1 MQAHS
6 QPMLEPTQDNKKS
19 IASNRR
25 IDLLVG
31 TGEGLTI
38 AGIFVSFLT
47 KTTQDFLEKTG
58 HYIFFPAA
66 GLLNLVRTG
75 LAFNQG
81 RLENWKNGTKEKA
94 ILEAGS
100 SVMVGT
106 AVIGGLVDA
115 PYAKFGG
122 HIFTGMLAGKTGFHA
137 GATLY
142 YMGKSAGSA
151 DEAEKLHYKN
161 VAKVNGIAATSLL
174 LSTGATGA
182 VMVLGETVGYAE
194 LGILANLFA
203 AGYQLY
209 SAYNIQTPTS
219 SITIEDD
226 IDNEHEEEANL
237 ERGNAAGQ
245 TATPTYQ
252 PPMGMSPNSA
262 GISRTL
268 GITPS
273 MSPSSPSVNS
283 SLVNDHVIKVST
295 SPAIK
300 SSLIPG
306 SQPTVPNDDRR
317 SYQRL

>member
-6 QPMLEPTQDNKKS
+6 QPMLEPAQDNNKS

-31 TGEGLTI
+31 TAEGLTI
-38 AGIFVSFLT
+38 AGIFASFLT
-47 KTTQDFLEKTG
+47 KSTQAFLEKTG

-75 LAFNQG
+75 FAFNQA

-106 AVIGGLVDA
+106 AVIGGLVEA
-115 PYAKFGG
+115 PYAKFAG
-122 HIFTGMLAGKTGFHA
+122 HIFAGMLAGKTGFHA

-142 YMGKSAGSA
+142 YIGKSAGSA
-151 DEAEKLHYKN
+151 DEAEKQHYNN

-182 VMVLGETVGYAE
+182 VMILGETVGYAE

-209 SAYNIQTPTS
+209 SAYNIKTPTS
-219 SITIEDD
+219 SISIEDQ
-226 IDNEHEEEANL
+226 IDSEHDEEADL
-237 ERGNAAGQ
+237 ESGNTAEQ
-245 TATPTYQ
+245 SATPAYQ
-252 PPMGMSPNSA
+252 PPVPMSPNST
-262 GISRTL
+262 GINRSL

-273 MSPSSPSVNS
+273 ISPRSPSVNS
-283 SLVNDHVIKVST
+283 SLLNDHGITVST
-295 SPAIK
+295 PPANK
-300 SSLIPG
+300 SSLITEGQLTIP
-306 SQPTVPNDDRR
+306 DADRR
-317 SYQRL
+317 SYQRI

>member
-6 QPMLEPTQDNKKS
+6 QPMLEPAQDNKKS

-25 IDLLVG
+25 LDLLIGSV
-31 TGEGLTI
+31 EGLTI
-38 AGIFVSFLT
+38 AGIFGSFLT
-47 KTTQDFLEKTG
+47 KSGQAFLEKTG

-66 GLLNLVRTG
+66 GLLNFVRTG

-106 AVIGGLVDA
+106 AVIGGLVEA

-142 YMGKSAGSA
+142 YIGKSAGSA
-151 DEAEKLHYKN
+151 DAAEKQRYKN
-161 VAKVNGIAATSLL
+161 VARVNGIAAASLL

-182 VMVLGETVGYAE
+182 VMILGETVGYAE
-194 LGILANLFA
+194 VGLLANLFA

-209 SAYNIQTPTS
+209 SAYNIKTPTS
-219 SITIEDD
+219 SISIED
-226 IDNEHEEEANL
+226 EEPEQA
-237 ERGNAAGQ
+237 
-245 TATPTYQ
+245 YQ
-252 PPMGMSPNSA
+252 PPVVISPNSA
-262 GISRTL
+262 GINRSL
-268 GITPS
+268 GI
-273 MSPSSPSVNS
+273 
-283 SLVNDHVIKVST
+283 K
-295 SPAIK
+295 
-300 SSLIPG
+300 
-306 SQPTVPNDDRR
+306 PTVTTHSQSPTISTQSDHAITITVEPVTPPAVIDSERR